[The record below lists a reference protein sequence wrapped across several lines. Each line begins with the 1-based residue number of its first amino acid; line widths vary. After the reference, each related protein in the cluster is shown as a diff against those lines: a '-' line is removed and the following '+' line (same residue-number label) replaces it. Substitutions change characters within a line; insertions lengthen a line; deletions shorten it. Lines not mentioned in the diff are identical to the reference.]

1 MEDQQR
7 KESFTPRTGD
17 ANFDTLNQGAERPEH
32 LERHVHSR
40 DGWHEGRWY
49 S

>member
-7 KESFTPRTGD
+7 EESFTPLTGD
-17 ANFDTLNQGAERPEH
+17 ANFDTLNQGADRPEH

-40 DGWHEGRWY
+40 DGWHEDRCY
-49 S
+49 